1 MTDSAGLFLSQW
13 RFNPRIRPVQQ
24 ALADSHALHRLVM
37 SAFPQAA
44 PGEEARQAFGIL
56 YRVDMDEKTGVPS
69 LLLQSRVRPDWSP
82 LAPLLLSPPEQDAKD
97 VARYYDALA
106 PGSILRFRLRAN
118 PTRRIPANRPHDS
131 LTGKRVNLQSDEEQQ
146 AWLTRKLSEVGCQ
159 LGECSI
165 RPGLTRQ
172 GRREGQRISHGTVVF
187 DGLLR
192 VDDADLLRAGI
203 RAGIGAGKAYGFG
216 LLSLAP
222 AR

>member
-1 MTDSAGLFLSQW
+1 MTESPELYLSQW
-13 RFNPRIRPVQQ
+13 RFNPRLRPVQQ

-56 YRVDMDEKTGVPS
+56 YRVDIDEKTGVPS
-69 LLLQSRVRPDWSP
+69 LLLQSRVRPDRSP
-82 LAPLLLSPPEQDAKD
+82 LAPLLISTPERDTKD
-97 VARYYDALA
+97 VAQFYDALTA
-106 PGSILRFRLRAN
+106 GSTLLFRLRAN
-118 PTRRIPANRPHDS
+118 PTRRVPGKRTDDKCA
-131 LTGKRVNLQSDEEQQ
+131 GKRVNLQSDDEQQ
-146 AWLTRKLSEVGCQ
+146 AWLARKLSEVGCQ
-159 LGECSI
+159 LGACSI
-165 RPGLTRQ
+165 RPGLTQR
-172 GRREGQRISHGTVVF
+172 GRREGQRISHGAVTF

-192 VDDADLLRAGI
+192 VEDADKLRAGI